1 MKIFL
6 SCLLLPPPYFFIPL
20 IIYLLQYSLSF
31 GKYYITRSFRGSAP
45 LLRAPVVGW
54 EAIQAPRALQAPG
67 PFRYC
72 RGLWP
77 PGPFRHCGSL
87 WPHFHYNIV
96 IFHIHYFI
104 FMKIG
109 RQFPN
114 HPGGMSHGTLLFL
127 YWCIPWRST
136 IQCKRWI
143 KIYILYSPAQMSLAD
158 GNNKKIVIEIQ
169 TEILMLI

>member
-72 RGLWP
+72 GGLWP

-114 HPGGMSHGTLLFL
+114 HPGGMSHCTLLFYTGTSPGGL
-127 YWCIPWRST
+127 LSSAKDELKFISYIRLLKCPWLME
-136 IQCKRWI
+136 II
-143 KIYILYSPAQMSLAD
+143 K
-158 GNNKKIVIEIQ
+158 K
-169 TEILMLI
+169 

>member
-1 MKIFL
+1 MGQHISYSSWEIDTNFM
-6 SCLLLPPPYFFIPL
+6 PPYCLAKFPL
-20 IIYLLQYSLSF
+20 IISALHENFPFLSFITTTLLFHTSYYISTSLSF
-31 GKYYITRSFRGSAP
+31 CKYYITRSFRGSAP
-45 LLRAPVVGW
+45 LLLAPVVGW

-72 RGLWP
+72 GGLWP

-87 WPHFHYNIV
+87 WPHFHYNII

-114 HPGGMSHGTLLFL
+114 HPGGMSHGTLLF
-127 YWCIPWRST
+127 YT
-136 IQCKRWI
+136 GA
-143 KIYILYSPAQMSLAD
+143 SPGGLLSSA
-158 GNNKKIVIEIQ
+158 
-169 TEILMLI
+169 